1 MGRCVRAACQCASP
15 VTCTEHTRAAAAAS
29 VYHDY
34 PSQAAARP
42 VGAPWPQPP
51 AGARRSLKLQ
61 GRRGQAVPVIR
72 VGQSRLVT
80 RATAGPGP
88 EPLPPRPALNSPYP
102 GPLRAGPAA
111 GAAAPLSSVEPPR
124 PQSRRPWQCRSPGD
138 SKGRF
143 WHPPCR
149 TVTRTGPPVL
159 CRRRHAEFRSSGTVP
174 TLS

>member
-15 VTCTEHTRAAAAAS
+15 VTCTEHTRAAAS
-29 VYHDY
+29 VYHDN

-111 GAAAPLSSVEPPR
+111 GAAAVTSRQLSRLSVR
-124 PQSRRPWQCRSPGD
+124 APGD
-138 SKGRF
+138 SEGRF
-143 WHPPCR
+143 WDPPCP
-149 TVTRTGPPVL
+149 GGGQG
-159 CRRRHAEFRSSGTVP
+159 RRSCAGGATQNFEVPARFR
-174 TLS
+174 L